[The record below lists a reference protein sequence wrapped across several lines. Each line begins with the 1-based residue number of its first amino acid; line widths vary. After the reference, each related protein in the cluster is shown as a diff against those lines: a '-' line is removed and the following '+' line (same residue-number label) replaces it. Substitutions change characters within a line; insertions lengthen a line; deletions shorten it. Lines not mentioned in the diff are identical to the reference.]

1 MLADR
6 KQAYVM
12 KTHNIFIYGSLMFDR
27 VWDVLIRCAYSKTA
41 ARLYGYRRL
50 CVKNEDYPGLIE
62 YRHAHVDGVLVCSV
76 MPPDIIV
83 LDRFEGEYY
92 CRKKVKVV
100 SANGEEIDAETYVFR
115 EEYRGLLTKTEWS
128 LDHFRRHGIDRFVD
142 EYAGFKAGRAH

>member
-1 MLADR
+1 
-6 KQAYVM
+6 
-12 KTHNIFIYGSLMFDR
+12 MFDR
-27 VWDVLIRCAYSKTA
+27 VWDMLIRRVYSKSA

-62 YRHAHVDGVLVCSV
+62 YRHAYVDGVLVYSV

-92 CRKKVKVV
+92 CRKKIKAV
-100 SANGEEIDAETYVFR
+100 SENGEEIAAETYVFR

-128 LDHFRRHGIDRFVD
+128 EDRFRRHGIDRFVD
-142 EYAGFKAGRAH
+142 EYAGFKAGRDH